1 MKLPIVLI
9 GSSNTSK
16 ITVGKLFA
24 EQLNLPFI
32 SLEDISEKYYLEIG
46 FNQAQQEQ
54 AWEEGG
60 GDGFYRYMMPFN
72 AYAIEQALSEH
83 QESVIEFAAEQS
95 VYDDDQL
102 LEKVQQILQPLTNV
116 ILLLY
121 SPDIEESLRVLEES
135 NCAVVNGMDLKEHFV
150 KHHSNH
156 DLAKYV
162 IYTKNKTAIQTCEDV
177 LSKINPNDSDI
188 ILIGPIG
195 TGKSTIGKLLS
206 QKLNLSQVSMDE
218 MRLEY
223 YKEIGW
229 DADTQKQIREQ
240 QGFAGVYRYWK
251 RFEIYAVERLL
262 SEHNNCVIDF
272 GAGHSVY
279 EEDADFTRARELLSP
294 YENIVLLLPSPD
306 LDESVE
312 ILKKRNRIAINGVEI
327 NRFFMTHSSNQKLA
341 KQVIYTKGK
350 TPEVIKEEILKYF

>member
-9 GSSNTSK
+9 GSPNTSK
-16 ITVGKLFA
+16 TSVGKLLS
-24 EQLNLPFI
+24 QHLNLPFI
-32 SLEDISEKYYLEIG
+32 SLADISEQYYLEIG
-46 FNQAQQEQ
+46 FDKVKQEQ
-54 AWEEGG
+54 AWEENGA
-60 GDGFYRYMMPFN
+60 DGYYNYIQPFH
-72 AYAIEQALSEH
+72 AYAIERALSEH

-95 VYDDDQL
+95 VYDDSQL
-102 LEKVQQILQPLTNV
+102 LEKVEKILQPLTHV

-121 SPDIEESLRVLEES
+121 SPDTEESLRVIEE
-135 NCAVVNGMDLKEHFV
+135 NNTAIVNEMPINEHFV

-162 IYTKNKTAIQTCEDV
+162 VYTKDRTPEQTSEEV

-188 ILIGPIG
+188 ILIGPEG

-206 QKLNLSQVSMDE
+206 KKLNIPQFSMDKI
-218 MRLEY
+218 RWEY

-229 DADTQKQIREQ
+229 DGDTQKQIREQ
-240 QGFAGVYRYWK
+240 FGFAGVYRYWK
-251 RFEIYAVERLL
+251 RFELYGIERLL
-262 SEHNNCVIDF
+262 SEHSNCVIDF

-279 EEDADFTRARELLSP
+279 EEDADFARASELLSS
-294 YENIVLLLPSPD
+294 YKNVVLVLPSPD

-312 ILKKRNRIAINGVEI
+312 ILKQRNQLTISGVEI
-327 NRFFMTHSSNQKLA
+327 NRFFMNHPSNQKLA

-350 TPEVIKEEILKYF
+350 TPEEIKKEILCS